1 MRISEDPTSAGVV
14 PGQAQINRQP
24 SMPMPPDLGDEGH
37 PGTGNGQTLD
47 KHPAV
52 Q

>member
-1 MRISEDPTSAGVV
+1 MV

-24 SMPMPPDLGDEGH
+24 SMPTQPDVGDEGH
-37 PGTGNGQTLD
+37 PGTGNGQILD
-47 KHPAV
+47 ENPAV